1 MLLFR
6 SANRKLI
13 PMAHI
18 VRRFVLS
25 LSVFAFALSGPPLP
39 ASSLGDFFKSVGRS
53 ISHLGRSPTPTP
65 TPRKSRATGRE
76 NGPREKNE
84 KLPSPTPT
92 PFMTPTPTPMEIRPA
107 TSAPRDRRRSRD
119 LPYGV
124 AVPNRPGLVTSPYA
138 PNEGYVD
145 VRAFPSSTEVMD
157 PFTGKIFLTP

>member
-1 MLLFR
+1 
-6 SANRKLI
+6 
-13 PMAHI
+13 MAHI
-18 VRRFVLS
+18 APRFVL
-25 LSVFAFALSGPPLP
+25 LLCLLAFAFSGPPI
-39 ASSLGDFFKSVGRS
+39 AANSLGDFFKSVGRS
-53 ISHLGRSPTPTP
+53 ISHLGKSPTPTP
-65 TPRKSRATGRE
+65 TPRKSHRVSREAEATS
-76 NGPREKNE
+76 EKNE
-84 KLPSPTPT
+84 KPLSPTPT
-92 PFMTPTPTPMEIRPA
+92 PFVSPTPTPMEIRPA

>member
-1 MLLFR
+1 
-6 SANRKLI
+6 
-13 PMAHI
+13 MARI
-18 VRRFVLS
+18 VRRFVLL
-25 LSVFAFALSGPPLP
+25 LSVFAFALSGPPLL

-84 KLPSPTPT
+84 KPLSPTPT
-92 PFMTPTPTPMEIRPA
+92 PFITPTPTPMEIRPA
-107 TSAPRDRRRSRD
+107 TSAPRDRRRPRD

>member
-1 MLLFR
+1 
-6 SANRKLI
+6 
-13 PMAHI
+13 MARI
-18 VRRFVLS
+18 VRRFVLL
-25 LSVFAFALSGPPLP
+25 LSVFAVALSGPLLT
-39 ASSLGDFFKSVGRS
+39 ASSLGDFFKRVGRS

-65 TPRKSRATGRE
+65 TPRKSRAAGRD

-84 KLPSPTPT
+84 KPLSPTPT

>member
-1 MLLFR
+1 
-6 SANRKLI
+6 
-13 PMAHI
+13 MARI
-18 VRRFVLS
+18 APRFVLLLS
-25 LSVFAFALSGPPLP
+25 LLAFALSGPPTA

-53 ISHLGRSPTPTP
+53 ISHLGKSPTPTP
-65 TPRKSRATGRE
+65 TPRKSHRTSREVEATG
-76 NGPREKNE
+76 EKNE
-84 KLPSPTPT
+84 KPLSPTPT
-92 PFMTPTPTPMEIRPA
+92 PFVSPTPTPIEIRPA
-107 TSAPRDRRRSRD
+107 TSAPRDRRRPRD